1 MKLLTFDIEEFY
13 HLLDVVVDDDIK
25 QCHTSLYPI
34 CDEILSLLAKANVKA
49 IFFFVGE
56 TARANPELVRKIVL
70 SGHQI
75 GSHSMRHKLHSE
87 MDDEE
92 FENDLR
98 ESLEVLEEICG
109 FPIVYYRAPGFSLTA
124 RFLHRYQLL
133 EKCGIKFDFS
143 IFLNGGSHG
152 GINESDL
159 PKKFQS
165 DNFFNIG
172 GVKAYPF
179 VKSKILGLPISLLGG
194 GYFRLFP
201 GTWAIAAARSSN
213 YCVTYFHPRDFD
225 PDQPVIEN
233 LGLVRRF
240 RSYVGLRSSFKKL
253 GRLVSAVDWSDPQ
266 IIRQN

>member
-1 MKLLTFDIEEFY
+1 
-13 HLLDVVVDDDIK
+13 VDDEIK
-25 QCHTSLYPI
+25 HRHTSLYPI
-34 CDEILSLLAKANVKA
+34 CDKILRLLCEADVKA

-56 TARANPELVRKIVL
+56 TASANPELVRKIVA

-92 FENDLR
+92 FETDLR

-109 FPIVYYRAPGFSLTA
+109 FPIEHYRAPGFSLTA
-124 RFLHRYQLL
+124 KFLHRYQLL
-133 EKCGIKFDFS
+133 EKHGIKFDFS

-159 PKKFQS
+159 PKKSQL
-165 DNFFNIG
+165 DNFFDIG

-179 VKSKILGLPISLLGG
+179 LKSKILGLPISLLGG

-201 GTWAIAAARSSN
+201 VTWAIASARSSK

-253 GRLVSAVDWSDPQ
+253 EELISGVSWSDPRMIQ
-266 IIRQN
+266 